1 MISRRALLK
10 GIGAASAGLVLPVAA
25 CSGKSTGDKTTIRYC
40 LNTSTVSE
48 GNSLVD
54 RIEIAAKAGYDGIE
68 LWVSDVKQYIANGN
82 SAASLKNLLDE
93 RHLKVENAIGFAEWI
108 VDDDD
113 TRKAGFEQMESEMRM
128 LAEIGCTRVAAP
140 PAGAYS
146 GELLNLDIVAQRY
159 RALIELGLKT
169 GVMPQ
174 LEIWGA
180 SDNMSRLAQ
189 ALYVASAANHPQA
202 RVLADV
208 FHLYRGHSDFD
219 GLNVLS
225 GAACDIFH
233 INDYP
238 YAAAPEQLSD
248 SDRVFPGAG
257 VAPYDKIA
265 AWVHQLGGEIVL
277 SLELFNQEYWK
288 RNPLEVASEGLNRMK
303 KIFA

>member
-1 MISRRALLK
+1 MISRRELLK
-10 GIGAASAGLVLPVAA
+10 GIGAASAGLMLPAA
-25 CSGKSTGDKTTIRYC
+25 CSGKPAGNTTSIRYC

-48 GNSLVD
+48 GNSMVD
-54 RIEIAAKAGYDGIE
+54 IIDVAAKAGYDGIE
-68 LWVSDVKQYIANGN
+68 LWVSDVKQYLADGN
-82 SAASLKNLLDE
+82 SAATLKKLLDE
-93 RHLKVENAIGFAEWI
+93 RHLKVENAIGFASWI

-113 TRKAGFEQMESEMRM
+113 TRKAGFEQMESEMRL

-146 GELLNLDIVAQRY
+146 SEPLDLDVVAQRY

-180 SDNMSRLAQ
+180 SGNMSRLAQ
-189 ALYVASAANHPQA
+189 ALYVAAGANHPQA
-202 RVLADV
+202 RILADV
-208 FHLYRGHSDFD
+208 FHLYRGHSGFD
-219 GLNVLS
+219 GLHLLS

-238 YAAAPEQLSD
+238 LADAPEKLSD

-265 AWVHQLGGEIVL
+265 AWIHQLGGEIVL

-288 RNPLEVASEGLNRMK
+288 RNPLEVAVEGLNRMK
-303 KIFA
+303 QLITN

>member
-1 MISRRALLK
+1 MISRRTLLK
-10 GIGAASAGLVLPVAA
+10 GIGAASAGLALPA
-25 CSGKSTGDKTTIRYC
+25 CSAKATDRKTAIRYC
-40 LNTSTVSE
+40 LNTSTISE
-48 GNSLVD
+48 GTGMVD
-54 RIEIAAKAGYDGIE
+54 RIEIAAKAGYDGVE
-68 LWVSDVKQYIANGN
+68 LWVSDVQQYIAEGN
-82 SAASLKNLLDE
+82 STASLKKLLDE
-93 RHLKVENAIGFAEWI
+93 RHLKVENAIGFAQWI
-108 VDDDD
+108 VDDYD

-128 LAEIGCTRVAAP
+128 LAETGCTRVAAP

-146 GELLNLDIVAQRY
+146 GELLNLDVIAQRY
-159 RALIELGLKT
+159 RELIELGLKT

-180 SDNMSRLAQ
+180 AANMSRLAQ

-208 FHLYRGHSDFD
+208 FHLYRGRSDFD

-225 GAACDIFH
+225 GNACDIFH

-238 YAAAPEQLSD
+238 FADAPEQLSD

-277 SLELFNQEYWK
+277 SLELFNHEYWK
-288 RNPLEVASEGLNRMK
+288 RAPLEVASEGLNRMK
-303 KIFA
+303 KIFE